1 MSEQNPGDV
10 TAHPSPD
17 DPTVGFGGE
26 LRAAFAEVHI
36 RDEHPATEAIRHA
49 LAEGKRRLAEALRQ
63 LEAQRRRNENFR
75 RRDNDD
81 PAA

>member
-1 MSEQNPGDV
+1 MIAGL
-10 TAHPSPD
+10 AGL
-17 DPTVGFGGE
+17 PTRESAEEMVRL
-26 LRAAFAEVHI
+26 LRKRNRQLEVHI

-63 LEAQRRRNENFR
+63 LEAQRRLNENFR